1 MLESSQLA
9 EIPESQLKMLKK
21 HAELVLE
28 TNQQFNLTAMKS
40 TEEILHKLSFP
51 SWKLGQIANLQGKTV
66 LDLGTGAG
74 FPGIPLA
81 ISNPQT
87 KFTLLDSNRKKT
99 EFLQKV
105 IADLELKHTNT
116 VWARGEEF
124 LREHRFDAV
133 LAQAVKPTRELLRL
147 LTNVRRS
154 FKELLLLKGKS
165 WEKETSLSE
174 EKQFG
179 FERQEIQQFSLP
191 GEKENRFLLC
201 YRSR

>member
-1 MLESSQLA
+1 MSEFSQLA
-9 EIPESQLKMLKK
+9 EIPESQLKMLKE

-51 SWKLGQIANLQGKTV
+51 SWKLGQLLSLQGKTV

-105 IADLELKHTNT
+105 IADLELKNTNT

-124 LREHRFDAV
+124 LREHRFDSV
-133 LAQAVKPTRELLRL
+133 VAQAVKPTRELLRL
-147 LTNVRRS
+147 LSNVRRS

-179 FERQEIQQFSLP
+179 FERQEMQQFSLP
-191 GEKENRFLLC
+191 TEKENRFLLC